1 MDRNF
6 IKKVEQQFPRLS
18 KRHPSDEPY
27 KIGLSSSEI
36 SNMLNITMDSLHK
49 SRYRL
54 RKLGLASG
62 QELEAFINSIE

>member
-1 MDRNF
+1 MSL
-6 IKKVEQQFPRLS
+6 I
-18 KRHPSDEPY
+18 

-54 RKLGLASG
+54 RKKLGLASG